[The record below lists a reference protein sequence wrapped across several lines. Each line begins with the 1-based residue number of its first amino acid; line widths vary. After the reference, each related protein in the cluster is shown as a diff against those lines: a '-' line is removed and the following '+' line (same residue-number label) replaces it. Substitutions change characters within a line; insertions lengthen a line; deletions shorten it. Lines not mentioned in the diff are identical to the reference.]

1 MSARADKLHQ
11 GLFRMISFNLICKN
25 DHEFEGWFRNSAEF
39 NRQAKKHL
47 IGCPDCGD
55 TEVTKSLMAPVVGA
69 KDMVRAGR
77 TEKAEQARKVRKM
90 LGEVRDYVETNFD
103 DVGDDFTDEA
113 RKIYYGESDERPIY
127 GNATDEDA
135 KELADEGV
143 PVGKLP
149 WVKRADN

>member
-1 MSARADKLHQ
+1 MSARADKLQQ
-11 GLFRMISFNLICKN
+11 GPFAVISFNLICKN
-25 DHEFEGWFRNSAEF
+25 DHEFEGWFRNSADF
-39 NRQAKKHL
+39 DRQAKKQL
-47 IGCPDCGD
+47 IACPDCD
-55 TEVTKSLMAPVVGA
+55 NTEVTKSLMAPVVGA
-69 KDMVRAGR
+69 KDTVRAGR

-135 KELADEGV
+135 KDLADEGV

>member
-1 MSARADKLHQ
+1 
-11 GLFRMISFNLICKN
+11 MISFNLICKN
-25 DHEFEGWFRNSAEF
+25 DHEFEGWFRNSNDF
-39 NRQAKKHL
+39 DRQAKKQL
-47 IGCPDCGD
+47 IACPECDN
-55 TEVTKSLMAPVVGA
+55 TEIAKSLMAPVVGA
-69 KDMVRAGR
+69 KDTVRASR

-127 GNATDEDA
+127 GNASDEDA
-135 KELADEGV
+135 QELAEEGV

-149 WVKRADN
+149 WVKRANN

>member
-1 MSARADKLHQ
+1 
-11 GLFRMISFNLICKN
+11 MISFNLICRN
-25 DHEFEGWFRNSAEF
+25 DHEFEGWFRNSADFEG
-39 NRQAKKHL
+39 QAKKQL
-47 IGCPDCGD
+47 VACPACGD
-55 TEVTKSLMAPVVGA
+55 VKIAKSLMAPVVGA
-69 KDMVRAGR
+69 KDTVRAGR

>member
-1 MSARADKLHQ
+1 
-11 GLFRMISFNLICKN
+11 
-25 DHEFEGWFRNSAEF
+25 
-39 NRQAKKHL
+39 
-47 IGCPDCGD
+47 
-55 TEVTKSLMAPVVGA
+55 MAPVVGA
-69 KDMVRAGR
+69 KDTVRAGR